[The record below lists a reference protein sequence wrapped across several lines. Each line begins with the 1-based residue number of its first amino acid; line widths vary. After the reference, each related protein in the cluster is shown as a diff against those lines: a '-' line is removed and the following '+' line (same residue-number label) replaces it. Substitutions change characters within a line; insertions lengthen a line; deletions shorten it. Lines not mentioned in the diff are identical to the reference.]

1 MVIEMNPDEPIL
13 TPAQLLEYKRV
24 TKSLK
29 EFSPPETVIFV
40 PQKSLAKYI
49 LRRYFTKQIKGF
61 LGEFYSLRKYKGKV
75 AFSTGFGLGAP
86 VVAGLTDEFCALGVE
101 QFFIIG
107 MAGGLQPNLQTGSLV
122 LSSGA
127 IRGEGVS
134 RHYLPESEIVESDT
148 KLLDDL
154 SESLS
159 AKNHPHSSG
168 ITWTTDAPFR
178 EMKSQVNAYQSRG
191 ILAVDMEAAAML
203 SVAESNSRLGLAA
216 FSISDSL
223 ADGKWSMP
231 KDLTHTHNGLLILFE
246 SVLASL
252 AK

>member
-1 MVIEMNPDEPIL
+1 MNVDEPIL
-13 TPAQLLEYKRV
+13 TPKELLAYRRA
-24 TKSLK
+24 TKTLQD
-29 EFSPPETVIFV
+29 FPPPETVIFI

-61 LGEFYSLRKYKGKV
+61 LGEFYLLRKYKGKI

-86 VVAGLTDEFCALGVE
+86 VVAGLTDEFCALGVK

-134 RHYLPESEIVESDT
+134 RHYLHKNEIVESNT
-148 KLLDDL
+148 KLLEGF
-154 SESLS
+154 SQSLH
-159 AKNHPHSSG
+159 AKSHAHSIG
-168 ITWTTDAPFR
+168 VTWTTDVPFR
-178 EMKSQVNAYQSRG
+178 EMKSQVNAYQNRG

-203 SVAESNSRLGLAA
+203 SVAESNSRSGLAA

-223 ADGKWSMP
+223 ADGKWSML
-231 KDLTHTHNGLLILFE
+231 KDLSPAQNGLFILFE
-246 SVLASL
+246 ALIDFLS
-252 AK
+252 K